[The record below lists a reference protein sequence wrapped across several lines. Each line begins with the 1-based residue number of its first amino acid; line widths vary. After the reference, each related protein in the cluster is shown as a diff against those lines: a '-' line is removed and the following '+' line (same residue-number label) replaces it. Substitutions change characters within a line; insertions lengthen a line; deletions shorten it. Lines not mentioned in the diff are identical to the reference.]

1 MASSSIEQET
11 SDAFENAWRRISTR
25 ALCGRECGRVRTG
38 PWWRTVT
45 GCPGTDGNA
54 WPKLARAKQ
63 IAPTRQKGQTGA
75 EEPGQRNG
83 QQAQEP
89 GLRKGQQA
97 QEPSQAEEP
106 SQKKGQQAQE
116 PALRKGQQAQ
126 QPGQRKGQQ
135 AEEGRTKQRKQR
147 AEQPEGKQRQR
158 AQEPTQQRQ
167 KQQSKEPTTVK
178 QRQQAQEPTTGKEQ
192 QRAGRG
198 GGVQLSE
205 QQRTMVRERIRES
218 GALERARV
226 ANVDFNISVGAR
238 VPRDRVRLAT
248 LPSVIVE
255 EVPAYRGYRY
265 FVVRDEMV
273 IVDPQTYVI
282 VDVITLDGATGRTA
296 GRGQTQARLSLSPQQ
311 RQIVL
316 SHIEMQPSV
325 RLGIGQVT
333 VGMDVPRQVEL
344 RSFPETVVEEVP
356 ELRSYRYFVFE
367 DEVAIVDPQERTV
380 VLTISQ

>member
-1 MASSSIEQET
+1 MHLKTLGAVSAIALFAGVSAGAFAQAPGGGQSQGAQERMETPGQSS
-11 SDAFENAWRRISTR
+11 
-25 ALCGRECGRVRTG
+25 
-38 PWWRTVT
+38 
-45 GCPGTDGNA
+45 PGQ
-54 WPKLARAKQ
+54 KQ
-63 IAPTRQKGQTGA
+63 TAPTRQKGQTGA
-75 EEPGQRNG
+75 EEPGQRKG

-97 QEPSQAEEP
+97 QEPSQ
-106 SQKKGQQAQE
+106 KKGQQAQE
-116 PALRKGQQAQ
+116 PGLKKGQQAQ

-135 AEEGRTKQRKQR
+135 AEEGRTKQQKQR

-167 KQQSKEPTTVK
+167 KQQAKEPTTGK

-198 GGVQLSE
+198 GGVRLSE
-205 QQRTMVRERIRES
+205 QQRTTVRERIRES

-226 ANVDFNISVGAR
+226 PNVDFNISVGVR

-296 GRGQTQARLSLSPQQ
+296 ARGQTQARLSLSPQQ

-325 RLGIGQVT
+325 RLGIGQVM

-344 RSFPETVVEEVP
+344 RSFPVTVVEEVP

-367 DEVAIVDPQERTV
+367 DEVAIVDPQERSV